1 MDELYQGFDGVD
13 EAWIR
18 REKARAR
25 ELRKSSWWRQ
35 KLARGICHYCGGRF
49 PPEELTMDHVV
60 PLVRGGRSSKNNLV
74 PCCKTCNSEKQSR
87 LPQEWEGYL

>member
-74 PCCKTCNSEKQSR
+74 PCCKTCNNEKQSR
-87 LPQEWEGYL
+87 LLQEWEGYQ

>member
-25 ELRKSSWWRQ
+25 ELRKSRWWRQ
-35 KLARGICHYCGGRF
+35 KLARGICHYCGGPF

-60 PLVRGGRSSKNNLV
+60 PLARGGRSSKNNLV
-74 PCCKTCNSEKQSR
+74 PCCKTCNNEKQSR
-87 LPQEWEGYL
+87 LLQEWEGYQ